1 MALAA
6 ADADTVEEADTGGDA
21 LTPSEANLESGIYRL
36 QNVKK
41 NNKRFE
47 CEKFAK
53 SRK

>member
-21 LTPSEANLESGIYRL
+21 LTPSEANLESGIYRP

-41 NNKRFE
+41 KKRFE